1 MERQSCASFLVCFS
15 NEYISRSSHV
25 LCRVS
30 LCVHN
35 ITKLFYIIMALNCL
49 VNTIKCNTAFTF
61 YAPTRPI
68 MENVNESHDK
78 PPTTNVE
85 TSSPSLQTEDP

>member
-1 MERQSCASFLVCFS
+1 
-15 NEYISRSSHV
+15 
-25 LCRVS
+25 
-30 LCVHN
+30 
-35 ITKLFYIIMALNCL
+35 MALNCL
-49 VNTIKCNTAFTF
+49 VSTIKCNTVFTF

-85 TSSPSLQTEDP
+85 TSSPSLQTELDPSKKKNTSCESVKSMVALYKSGTN